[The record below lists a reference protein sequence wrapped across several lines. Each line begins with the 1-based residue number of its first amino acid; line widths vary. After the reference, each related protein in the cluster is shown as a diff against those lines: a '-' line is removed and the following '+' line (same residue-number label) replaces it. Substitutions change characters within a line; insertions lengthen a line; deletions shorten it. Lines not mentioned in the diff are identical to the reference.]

1 MTRRRG
7 QDMEAFTITGSD
19 LEWLVRQIQSGSV
32 RTLGVAIDRGG
43 VRVRI
48 NDEDVW
54 SQPLGNRIDIAALPE
69 P

>member
-1 MTRRRG
+1 
-7 QDMEAFTITGSD
+7 METFTISGSE

-32 RTLGVAIDRGG
+32 RTLTVAIDGGG

-54 SQPLGNRIDIAALPE
+54 SEPLGSRMVIPALPK